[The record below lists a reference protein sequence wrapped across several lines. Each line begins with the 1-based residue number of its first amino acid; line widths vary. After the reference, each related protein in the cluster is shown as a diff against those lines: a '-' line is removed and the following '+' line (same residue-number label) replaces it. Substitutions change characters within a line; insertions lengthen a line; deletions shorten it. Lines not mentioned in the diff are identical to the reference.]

1 MQLESHNLRGDLQ
14 AAAQA
19 GIVTPA
25 QADRLWSFLRER
37 SLNQLADQ
45 PGFNAT
51 NILYYLGGLIAIGA
65 MTLFM
70 NLGWERYGG
79 WGLFGISIAYALLGL
94 GLTEM
99 LLKKNLRIPA
109 GILAA
114 FTIALT
120 PLAVYAVQIA
130 LGVWPDATPYRDY
143 HVYVKWHWI
152 IMELA
157 TLATGAILFHRY
169 RIPFLLMPVAVTL
182 WYMSMDLAPFLFD
195 SLDWVLYWE
204 VRKWVSLWF
213 GLIITLIAFWVDLR
227 SRHSRDDFA
236 FWLYLFGV
244 LAFWGGLSMM
254 RSDSELN
261 KFIYLC
267 INLGMIGIGATLSR
281 RIFAICGGIG
291 VALYLGHL
299 AYDLFKDSLLFPFVL
314 TFIGLAVIG
323 LGIKWQ
329 KYETRIQQ
337 RLLRLMPGALGE
349 LLVRRQGV

>member
-1 MQLESHNLRGDLQ
+1 MKIEAHDLN
-14 AAAQA
+14 AAVAA
-19 GIVTPA
+19 GIVTA
-25 QADRLWSFLRER
+25 DQGDRLWRFLRER
-37 SLNQLADQ
+37 AQDQ
-45 PGFNAT
+45 PSFRAT
-51 NILYYLGGLIAIGA
+51 HILYYLGGLIAIGA

-94 GLTEM
+94 GLTEY
-99 LLKKNLRIPA
+99 LLARALRIPA

-120 PLAVYAVQIA
+120 PLAVYALQVA

-143 HVYVKWHWI
+143 HVYVKWQWI
-152 IMELA
+152 LMELA
-157 TLATGAILFHRY
+157 TLATGAILFQRY

-182 WYMSMDLAPFLFD
+182 WYMSMDLVPFLFD
-195 SLDWVLYWE
+195 RLDWVQYWD

-213 GLIITLIAFWVDLR
+213 GLLITLLAFWVDLR
-227 SRHSRDDFA
+227 SRHARDDYA

-244 LAFWGGLSMM
+244 LAFWGGLSLMN
-254 RSDSELN
+254 SDSELN

-267 INLGMIGIGATLSR
+267 INLTLIAVGATLSR
-281 RIFAICGGIG
+281 RIFAICGGLG
-291 VALYLGHL
+291 VAGYLGHL

-329 KYETRIQQ
+329 KYEERIQ
-337 RLLRLMPGALGE
+337 RRVLGWLPGEVGE
-349 LLVRRQGV
+349 LLVRRQGG

>member
-1 MQLESHNLRGDLQ
+1 MARENTPVKLEPQDVQ
-14 AAAQA
+14 AATEA
-19 GIVTPA
+19 GILTPE
-25 QADRLWSFLRER
+25 QGERLWTFLRER
-37 SLNQLADQ
+37 SQDQ
-45 PGFNAT
+45 PGFRAT
-51 NILYYLGGLIAIGA
+51 HILYYLGGLIAIGA

-99 LLKKNLRIPA
+99 LLKKRLRIPA
-109 GILAA
+109 GTLAA

-120 PLAVYAVQIA
+120 PLAVYALQVA
-130 LGVWPDATPYRDY
+130 LGVWPDATPYQDY
-143 HVYVKWHWI
+143 HVYVKWQWI
-152 IMELA
+152 LMELA
-157 TLATGAILFHRY
+157 TLATGAILFFRY

-195 SLDWVLYWE
+195 QLDWVLYWE

-213 GLIITLIAFWVDLR
+213 GLLITLLAFWVDLR
-227 SRHSRDDFA
+227 SRHARDDYA

-244 LAFWGGLSMM
+244 LAFWGGLSLMN
-254 RSDSELN
+254 SDSELN

-267 INLGMIGIGATLSR
+267 INLGLIAIGATLSR

-291 VALYLGHL
+291 VAMYLGHL
-299 AYDLFKDSLLFPFVL
+299 AYDLFKNSLLFPFVL

-329 KYETRIQQ
+329 KYEARIQ
-337 RLLRLMPGALGE
+337 RRMLGLLPRAVAE
-349 LLVRRQGV
+349 LLERRQEG